1 MDSIFFHPKLVH
13 LPIAL
18 AVVMPVIFVGLTVAW
33 WRSWLPARTWVL
45 AIGLQAILVASG
57 FAASRSGEAEEDRV
71 ESRVPEAALKAHE
84 EAAEGFVLTAA
95 GVLALSVVTGLI
107 GRKRFGPAL
116 AGATAI
122 GSLLVFWMGY
132 KTGQAGGDLVYR
144 HGAAAAYTTGP
155 AAGAQGNGP
164 PVGAAPA
171 KADDD

>member
-18 AVVMPVIFVGLTVAW
+18 AVVMPVIFIGLTVAW

-45 AIGLQAILVASG
+45 AVGLQALLLASG
-57 FAASRSGEAEEDRV
+57 IAALRSGGAEEDRV
-71 ESRVPEAALKAHE
+71 ERRVPEAAIEAHE
-84 EAAEGFVLTAA
+84 EAAEGFLIAA
-95 GVLALSVVTGLI
+95 GGVLALSVITGLL
-107 GRKRFGPAL
+107 GRKRVGPAL

-132 KTGQAGGDLVYR
+132 KTGQAGGELVYR
-144 HGAAAAYTTGP
+144 YGAAAAYTAGP
-155 AAGAQGNGP
+155 SPGTPAP
-164 PVGAAPA
+164 PA